1 MTSHQGD
8 DEDAP
13 GAATYVVD
21 LGGGGPEGPG
31 RSGGLEDL
39 MARLFGVARPV
50 AVQRH
55 APGAYVAYL
64 TGPRGRAGSPQLRV
78 VGDHLTYDERVVR
91 TIEAGIRRTGDEHAR
106 VMLVAQ
112 GAAGQTALDIAAM
125 ADSPLFEVDRVV
137 TAGATTAVARVP
149 RYTRMLCLEDRSDP
163 VALLG
168 SLVNAA
174 SDNRLTVVFD
184 GTGAASVEERY
195 VAGGRLAD
203 ASTDPDLVAEIND
216 LRSLGYLR

>member
-1 MTSHQGD
+1 MSGD
-8 DEDAP
+8 
-13 GAATYVVD
+13 ATHVVD
-21 LGGGGPEGPG
+21 LGRGGPDLPG

-39 MARLFGVARPV
+39 MARLFGVTRSV
-50 AVQRH
+50 AVERH

-64 TGPRGRAGSPQLRV
+64 TGAHGRTGPALRV
-78 VGDHLTYDERVVR
+78 VGGDHLSYDERVVR
-91 TIEAGIRRTGDEHAR
+91 TLEAGIRRTGDEHAR
-106 VMLVAQ
+106 VMLVAH
-112 GAAGQTALDIAAM
+112 GEAGQTALDIAAM

-137 TAGATTAVARVP
+137 TAGAATAVARVP
-149 RYTRMLCLEDRSDP
+149 RYARMLCLEDRSDP

-184 GTGAASVEERY
+184 GTGAETVEERY
-195 VAGGRLAD
+195 VVGGRLAD
-203 ASTDPDLVAEIND
+203 ASTDPDLVAELDD